1 MRFETTF
8 DYFLRTRVTV
18 LWLIVTTLISLY
30 IPGCI
35 GAVAETGN
43 AKWSLKAG
51 THDNFEPTLVVAG
64 RVRGV
69 VAEECYVQCKFRW
82 CQAKLVVNK
91 RWSLTRVVVQEGNYS
106 ISFGLLSPTVYGNV
120 ILMLTSSLL

>member
-1 MRFETTF
+1 MTKFI
-8 DYFLRTRVTV
+8 L
-18 LWLIVTTLISLY
+18 LY

-35 GAVAETGN
+35 GAVAETSN

-51 THDNFEPTLVVAG
+51 THDYFEPTLVVAG

-69 VAEECYVQCKFRW
+69 VAEEGYMQYKFCW

-91 RWSLTRVVVQEGNYS
+91 RWSLTWVVVQEGNYC
-106 ISFGLLSPTVYGNV
+106 T
-120 ILMLTSSLL
+120 